1 MTIKQLGGVFGRNPT
16 FNDVTIEG
24 TLTFDGDIDITSDL
38 TIEDNLYVLGQV
50 GIATQDPDQ
59 PLHIADN
66 AAAIIRLERND
77 TTIAT
82 GNKIGSIEF
91 EHQES
96 GQEGVCAEFMVEAAT
111 GTGHGD
117 FVFENGRAGVL
128 TETMRIDYLGNVG
141 IGTSTPTAKLNVR
154 DGNLTVARDGS
165 DTQIRAVGFGAA
177 SLDAVISLSGTA
189 SNNAAADSEIRA
201 IGGSGTGGI
210 LTFLTDTS
218 GGVMTERVRIDSS
231 GNVGIRNTNPSETMH
246 IVNGSDRS
254 VILRVDGADS
264 TTEYIALGVESGL
277 STVTAGGVGS
287 TSNALAFSTASSGAE
302 AEHARLDS
310 SGTFLVSKT
319 ADDNTTNGLVVKS
332 NGLTKIVRTSG
343 TANVNTVLQLNR
355 LSTDGDIL
363 RLQKDGSDVG
373 DIGSFSGF
381 PYMYGG
387 TGFLLSSTALRPA
400 DSDGSNSDNDTDL
413 GSSSARFKD
422 IYATNGTINTSDRNE
437 KQDIEL
443 LSDAEQRVAVAA
455 KGLLRKFRWKSAA
468 EEKGDD
474 ARIHFGIIAQ
484 DLQDAFTAEG
494 LDAGRYGMFINST
507 WTDEETGE
515 ERSRMGVRYSE
526 LLAFIIAAI

>member
-1 MTIKQLGGVFGRNPT
+1 M
-16 FNDVTIEG
+16 
-24 TLTFDGDIDITSDL
+24 
-38 TIEDNLYVLGQV
+38 
-50 GIATQDPDQ
+50 
-59 PLHIADN
+59 
-66 AAAIIRLERND
+66 
-77 TTIAT
+77 
-82 GNKIGSIEF
+82 
-91 EHQES
+91 
-96 GQEGVCAEFMVEAAT
+96 
-111 GTGHGD
+111 
-117 FVFENGRAGVL
+117 
-128 TETMRIDYLGNVG
+128 
-141 IGTSTPTAKLNVR
+141 
-154 DGNLTVARDGS
+154 
-165 DTQIRAVGFGAA
+165 
-177 SLDAVISLSGTA
+177 
-189 SNNAAADSEIRA
+189 
-201 IGGSGTGGI
+201 
-210 LTFLTDTS
+210 
-218 GGVMTERVRIDSS
+218 RIDSS
-231 GNVGIRNTNPSETMH
+231 GNLLVG
-246 IVNGSDRS
+246 
-254 VILRVDGADS
+254 
-264 TTEYIALGVESGL
+264 
-277 STVTAGGVGS
+277 
-287 TSNALAFSTASSGAE
+287 
-302 AEHARLDS
+302 
-310 SGTFLVSKT
+310 KT
-319 ADDNTTNGLVVKS
+319 ADDNTTNGLVAKG

-343 TANVNTVLQLNR
+343 VANVNTVLQLNR

-455 KGLLRKFRWKSAA
+455 KGLLRKFRWKSSVA
-468 EEKGDD
+468 ENGDD

-494 LDAGRYGMFINST
+494 LDAGRYGMFITSP